1 MRSSYVRLE
10 SSGRGSRLDATL
22 AALADP
28 RRRAVVEIL
37 RAGPRPA
44 GAIAREAGLGLPAA
58 SRSLKELRLAGLVET
73 ESPHYDARVRIYSL
87 RTGPMA
93 ELKRWLEETET
104 LWAKQLAS
112 LKAHLERPGAGPE
125 TPEGERS

>member
-1 MRSSYVRLE
+1 M
-10 SSGRGSRLDATL
+10 
-22 AALADP
+22 ADP